1 MKFNVLRESLVKAT
15 RQVTKAISPRTNM
28 PILSN
33 ILFELDKDTLKLTG
47 TNIDFTI
54 TSKIEVSSSDT
65 GEFTVLGKPF
75 LQLIQNLDEV
85 EITVENRGGTTYIS
99 TSKNTYRFQGQ
110 PAEDFPRM
118 QNVEGEGIVLKTLDI
133 LNGMNFTAFCTAKDD
148 PRAFLN
154 GVLWELKGSE
164 LRFVAS
170 DAHKLGFYLKEY
182 EISFTQ
188 DKKEAIVP
196 KSIVDFLKDASFEE
210 VKVYFANNLLK
221 LEFPDSGLVTRL
233 IDGPY
238 VPYESVIPTDYTDE
252 VILDTEELLASLRRV
267 INFTPAG
274 TNLVEIEFNKE
285 MVIHA
290 ENREMGEA
298 TEYISVEHTGKIQK
312 IGFNG
317 QYLLE
322 IIKHLK
328 SDRIVISYNDLNSPV
343 ILKPEKMEDYQL
355 LYLLM
360 PVKL

>member
-1 MKFNVLRESLVKAT
+1 MKFTVLRESLLKST
-15 RQVTKAISPRTNM
+15 KQVAKAISPRTNM

-33 ILFELDKDTLKLTG
+33 ILFELDRDTLTLTG

-54 TSKIEVSSSDT
+54 TSKLEVTSDDK

-99 TSKNTYRFQGQ
+99 TSRNIYRFQGQ

-118 QNVEGEGIVLKTLDI
+118 QNVEGEGIVLKTSDI

-154 GVLWELKGSE
+154 GILWELKGHE
-164 LRFVAS
+164 HRFVAS

-182 EISFTQ
+182 ELSLAQ

-196 KSIVDFLKDASFEE
+196 KTIVDFLKDTSFEE
-210 VKVYFANNLLK
+210 VVVYFGDNLLK
-221 LEFPDSGLVTRL
+221 VELPDSSLVTRL

-238 VPYESVIPTDYTDE
+238 VPYESVIPQDYTDE
-252 VILDTEELLASLRRV
+252 VIVSTEEILASLRRV

-274 TNLVEIEFNKE
+274 TNLVEIEFKDE
-285 MVIHA
+285 MVLHA

-298 TEYISVEHTGKIQK
+298 TEHITAEHKGKVQK

-317 QYLLE
+317 QYLSE
-322 IIKHLK
+322 IIKHIK
-328 SDRIVISYNDLNSPV
+328 SERVVISYSDVNSPV
-343 ILKPEKMEDYQL
+343 IIKPDKSEDYQL

>member
-1 MKFNVLRESLVKAT
+1 MKFTVLRESLLKST
-15 RQVTKAISPRTNM
+15 KQVAKAISPKTNM

-33 ILFELDKDTLKLTG
+33 ILFELDKDALILTG

-54 TSKIEVSSSDT
+54 TSRIEVTSDDK

-99 TSKNTYRFQGQ
+99 TSKSTYRFQGQ
-110 PAEDFPRM
+110 PAEDFPRIRKV
-118 QNVEGEGIVLKTLDI
+118 NGDGITLKTSDI
-133 LNGMNFTAFCTAKDD
+133 TEGMNYTAFCTAKDD

-154 GVLWELKGSE
+154 GILWELKGNE

-182 EISFTQ
+182 ENSLSQ

-196 KSIVDFLKDASFEE
+196 KTIVDFLKDTTYEE
-210 VKVYFANNLLK
+210 VKVYFGDSLLK
-221 LEFPDSGLVTRL
+221 VELPDSSLVTRL

-238 VPYESVIPTDYTDE
+238 VPYESVIPHDYTDE
-252 VILDTEELLASLRRV
+252 VIIPTEEILASLRRV

-274 TNLVEIEFNKE
+274 TNLVEIEFNAD
-285 MVIHA
+285 MVLHA

-298 TEYISVEHTGKIQK
+298 TEHITAEHKGKVQK

-317 QYLLE
+317 QYLSE
-322 IIKHLK
+322 IIKHIK
-328 SDRIVISYNDLNSPV
+328 SERVVISYSDVNSPV
-343 ILKPEKMEDYQL
+343 IIKPDKTEDYQL

>member
-1 MKFNVLRESLVKAT
+1 MKFTVLRESLLKST
-15 RQVTKAISPRTNM
+15 KQVAKAISPRTNM

-33 ILFELDKDTLKLTG
+33 ILFELNRDTLILTG

-54 TSKIEVSSSDT
+54 TSRLEVTSEDK

-85 EITVENRGGTTYIS
+85 EITVENKGGTTYIS

-118 QNVEGEGIVLKTLDI
+118 QNVEGKAVVLKTSDI
-133 LNGMNFTAFCTAKDD
+133 LDGMNYTTFCSAKDD

-182 EISFTQ
+182 ETPLSQ

-196 KSIVDFLKDASFEE
+196 RTIADFLKDTTYDE
-210 VKVYFANNLLK
+210 VKVYFGDSLLK
-221 LEFPDSGLVTRL
+221 VELPDSSLVTRL

-238 VPYESVIPTDYTDE
+238 APYESVIPHDYSNE
-252 VILDTEELLASLRRV
+252 VIIPVEEILASLRRI
-267 INFTPAG
+267 INFTPPG
-274 TNLVEIEFNKE
+274 TNLVEIEFNVD
-285 MVIHA
+285 MVLHA

-298 TEYISVEHTGKIQK
+298 TEHITAEHKGKVQK

-317 QYLLE
+317 QYLSE
-322 IIKHLK
+322 IIKHIK
-328 SDRIVISYNDLNSPV
+328 SEKVIISYSDMNSPV
-343 ILKPEKMEDYQL
+343 VIKPDKTEDYQL